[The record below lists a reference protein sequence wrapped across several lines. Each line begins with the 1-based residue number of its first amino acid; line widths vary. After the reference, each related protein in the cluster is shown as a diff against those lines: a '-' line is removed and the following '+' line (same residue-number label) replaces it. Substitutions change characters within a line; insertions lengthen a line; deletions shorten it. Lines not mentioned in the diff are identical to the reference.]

1 LKGVKRLAKVSQK
14 NLQKYLRRIEYAEQK
29 RDATW
34 RDRWLKWYKR
44 YRNVVDK
51 IVDEKTKKPK
61 LDRSNISI
69 PYGFTMVETI
79 LPRLVETLFAGRPYV
94 TMKGLPPGRNGM
106 HPADLLD
113 MLKASVRPWEDAAKK
128 METLVDYQ
136 MNVPMDI
143 QDKFASG
150 LKTFAIY
157 GTTVAYTGWRYKTRE
172 VIRKELAPVMEEDPE
187 TGEKVPLLND
197 DETPIMDYQETEVS
211 VKEYDDP
218 EVEFL
223 DLGLFYVDP
232 NASDIDDARYCGH
245 ACYVSKAYLQELEDQ
260 GVITVNWMK
269 LAKDGPRINEAR
281 NYRQTSIGLPTMSD
295 QASLDGEDDLYELLY
310 YWEDDLRVM
319 ILNRCQV
326 VAEGANP
333 YWHKRKPYDKDVYTE
348 VPGEFYGIGIFEITE
363 DLLDELNVERNQRID
378 YRSHSMRR
386 MFKKRRGANI
396 DPNQLVWRQNG
407 IIEVDQMDKD
417 LEILPAPDGALAG
430 SFNQEQII
438 KQDIRDTVGAHEI
451 IMGTGSAGTATE
463 TMAKDNN
470 ASIRFKMIISSVEK
484 RLLLGITRK
493 MVQMNQQF
501 IDDIR
506 LLPLFDRD
514 ESEWPVIKP
523 EEIQGEF
530 HLIAAGS
537 SVEPMANKEAY
548 KQRMVELY
556 GMFKGDPFYA
566 QFPNKRRNLMK
577 KVLESFDITDTD
589 DLLPTDDE
597 LKGSIQAEAIKEFL
611 ASLPPQLQQLIAAV
625 MQQGGGQPAGAA
637 LPGGTPP
644 GDMSMPSGGAAN
656 TAAMQEQGMQM
667 AGAGV

>member
-1 LKGVKRLAKVSQK
+1 MARISQK
-14 NLQKYLRRIEYAEQK
+14 NLQKYLNRIEYAEQK
-29 RDATW
+29 RDANW
-34 RDRWLKWYKR
+34 RDRWLAWYKR

-51 IVDEKTKKPK
+51 IVDPVTRKVRT
-61 LDRSNISI
+61 DRSNISI

-94 TMKGLPPGRNGM
+94 SMKGLPPGRSGAQ
-106 HPADLLD
+106 PGELYEW
-113 MLKASVRPWEDAAKK
+113 LKGAEKPWESAAKK

-143 QDKFASG
+143 QDIFAAG
-150 LKTFAIY
+150 LKTMAIY
-157 GTTVAYTGWRYKTRE
+157 GTTVAYTGWRFRE
-172 VIRKELAPVMEEDPE
+172 RTVIRKELAPVMEEDPE

-197 DETPIMDYQETEVS
+197 DDTPIMDYQEKEVS

-232 NASDIDDARYCGH
+232 NAADIDDARYCGH
-245 ACYVSKAYLQELEDQ
+245 SCYLSRAQLEELEEQ
-260 GVITVNWMK
+260 EVIKVDWKK
-269 LAKDGPRINEAR
+269 LAKDGPRINQAR
-281 NYRQTSIGLPTMSD
+281 NYRMTSIGLATATDAES
-295 QASLDGEDDLYELLY
+295 SGSEDDLYELLY

-319 ILNRCQV
+319 IVNRCQI
-326 VAEGANP
+326 VAEGPNP

-348 VPGEFYGIGIFEITE
+348 VPGEFYGIGIFEIVE
-363 DLLDELNVERNQRID
+363 DMLDELNVERNQRID

-386 MFKKRRGANI
+386 MFKIRKGSNI
-396 DPNQLVWRQNG
+396 DRRQLVWKQNG
-407 IIEVDQMDKD
+407 IVEVDNMNTD
-417 LEILPAPDGALAG
+417 LEVLEAPDGALAG
-430 SFNQEQII
+430 SFNQEGII

-451 IMGTGSAGTATE
+451 VMGVGSGGTATE

-484 RLLLGITRK
+484 KLLLGITRK

-514 ESEWPVIKP
+514 EADWPIITP

-530 HLIAAGS
+530 HLIPAGS

-566 QFPNKRRNLMK
+566 EFPTKRRNLMK

-597 LKGSIQAEAIKEFL
+597 LAGVIKAQVIQEFL
-611 ASLPPQLQQLIAAV
+611 STLPPQAAQLLAAF
-625 MQQGGGQPAGAA
+625 MQQGGGQPPGAA
-637 LPGGTPP
+637 LPSGAPP
-644 GDMSMPSGGAAN
+644 GDMSMPAGGAVN